1 MRAVWPPLIVNRSCT
16 PEDIFKRSAAALKGL
31 AKKPPLTGFGAV
43 ADEAIP
49 FLSAL
54 LARENKTRT
63 WVICDDIRQQDEFAA
78 ELVQWVA
85 AARVFPDLPAWEEDA
100 EILADPETV
109 SERLELISAL
119 GGKEFSG
126 PIVIHRSQ
134 WNEEVP
140 TPKGLSKNA
149 RVLKT
154 GGTHD
159 PAALAASL
167 AASGYEACPQT
178 AVRGQYSLRGGIL
191 DVFSWQAP
199 RPVRVEFDDQQ
210 IESLREFDP
219 DTQISTAEIP
229 ETRIL
234 LQKSG
239 AQTCSLASLATP
251 KDLLILPQSP
261 DRSGATAVASERSE
275 SFGEEPPCVGQEN
288 GVRMFQGGFS
298 EGCAEFFA
306 MPFGVL
312 GAGELVLNAVRGEQ
326 FWSQLA
332 EWRDAGW
339 MVVLAAGSEGE
350 ASRFSEFASEHGV
363 DVGWMQ
369 FLPLALARGFVH
381 PVAKLAVLSDA
392 ELFGR
397 AAILRAM
404 RFAGRRHRA
413 AAVRAATDFSDF
425 AVGDHVVHLEHG
437 IGVFEGFVPAPEG
450 EGEEVVAIS
459 YAGGARLYVPIAQAW
474 QISRYAGLGRSG
486 VELSDLGSRKWS
498 AAKEKAV
505 VSVFDYAGRMLRLQA
520 ERQTISGHA
529 FGLDTHWQKEF
540 EAAFPHKETPDQ
552 LRAID
557 ESKRD
562 MESPRPM
569 DRLVCGDVGFGKTE
583 VAVRAVFKA
592 VMDGKQVAVLAPTT
606 VLARQHFQTFRER
619 MSDYPVVVELLSR
632 YRTPAEQRKVVKG
645 LAEGSV
651 DVVVGTHRVVSSDV
665 VFKDIGLVVVDE
677 EQRFGVKQ
685 KDLLKERFRQ
695 IDVMTLSATPIPRT
709 LYMALVGTRDMSLI
723 ETPPPNR
730 QPVETVVCAYD
741 ERVFRDAINR
751 ELERGGQVYFLHNRV
766 RSIEKVAARIREL
779 CPKARVIVG
788 HGQMHEGELEVVM
801 SAFVSG
807 QADVLVSTTII
818 ESGLDIPNAN
828 TIIIDRADMF
838 GLADLYQLRGRV
850 GRAGAKAYA
859 YLMLPRD
866 MMGAARKRVSAI
878 KQYSELGSGFKIA
891 MRDLEL
897 RGAGNLLGTAQSG
910 HIIAVGFDLYCKMLK
925 RAVSAL
931 EGGTR
936 FSRSECAVRI
946 DFLVT
951 EESAWLKAGSGA
963 VAAFLPGSFIPEAKL
978 RIACY
983 RQLVEAEE
991 MTQLDNLRASWRDRF
1006 GPIPEAVE
1014 NTFLLAR
1021 IGLEGSQRKISE
1033 VEVKDGKVMLMRRK
1047 EYLQVAG
1054 RFPRLTATDGVF
1066 KLRDVLHLVQGVPTP

>member
-1 MRAVWPPLIVNRSCT
+1 
-16 PEDIFKRSAAALKGL
+16 
-31 AKKPPLTGFGAV
+31 
-43 ADEAIP
+43 
-49 FLSAL
+49 
-54 LARENKTRT
+54 
-63 WVICDDIRQQDEFAA
+63 
-78 ELVQWVA
+78 
-85 AARVFPDLPAWEEDA
+85 
-100 EILADPETV
+100 
-109 SERLELISAL
+109 
-119 GGKEFSG
+119 
-126 PIVIHRSQ
+126 
-134 WNEEVP
+134 
-140 TPKGLSKNA
+140 
-149 RVLKT
+149 
-154 GGTHD
+154 
-159 PAALAASL
+159 
-167 AASGYEACPQT
+167 
-178 AVRGQYSLRGGIL
+178 
-191 DVFSWQAP
+191 
-199 RPVRVEFDDQQ
+199 
-210 IESLREFDP
+210 
-219 DTQISTAEIP
+219 
-229 ETRIL
+229 
-234 LQKSG
+234 
-239 AQTCSLASLATP
+239 
-251 KDLLILPQSP
+251 
-261 DRSGATAVASERSE
+261 
-275 SFGEEPPCVGQEN
+275 
-288 GVRMFQGGFS
+288 
-298 EGCAEFFA
+298 
-306 MPFGVL
+306 MPFGAL
-312 GAGELVLNAVRGEQ
+312 GAGELVLNAVRGDQ
-326 FWSQLA
+326 FWAQLA

-363 DVGWMQ
+363 DVEWLF

-381 PVAKLAVLSDA
+381 PAARLAVLSDA

-413 AAVRAATDFSDF
+413 VAIRAATDFSDF

-437 IGVFEGFVPAPEG
+437 IGIFEGFVPSPG
-450 EGEEVVAIS
+450 GEEEDVVAIS

-505 VSVFDYAGRMLRLQA
+505 ASVFDYAGRMLRLQA

-529 FGLDTHWQKEF
+529 YGLDTHWQSEF
-540 EAAFPHKETPDQ
+540 EEAFPHKETTDQ
-552 LRAID
+552 LRAIA

-592 VMDGKQVAVLAPTT
+592 VMDSKQVAVLAPTT

-632 YRTPAEQRKVVKG
+632 YRTPAEQRKVIKG
-645 LAEGSV
+645 LADGSV
-651 DVVVGTHRVVSSDV
+651 DVVIGTHRVVSADV
-665 VFKDIGLVVVDE
+665 VFKNIGLVVVDE

-695 IDVMTLSATPIPRT
+695 VDVMTLSATPIPRT

-779 CPKARVIVG
+779 CPKARVMVG
-788 HGQMHEGELEVVM
+788 HGQMPEGELEVVM

-925 RAVSAL
+925 RAVNAL
-931 EGGTR
+931 EGGAR
-936 FSRSECAVRI
+936 FSRSECAVMI

-951 EESAWLKAGSGA
+951 EESAWLKADPTCA
-963 VAAFLPGSFIPEAKL
+963 AAFLPGSYIGEAKL

-983 RQLVEAEE
+983 RQLAEAEE
-991 MTQLDNLRASWRDRF
+991 SAQLDLLRSSWRDRF
-1006 GPIPEAVE
+1006 GPIPDAVE
-1014 NTFLLAR
+1014 NALLLAQ
-1021 IGLEGSQRKISE
+1021 IGLEGSFRKISS

-1047 EYLQVAG
+1047 EYLQEGG
-1054 RFPRLTATDGVF
+1054 RFPRLTASDAVF
-1066 KLRDVLHLVQGVPTP
+1066 KLRDVLRLVQEVSTP

>member
-1 MRAVWPPLIVNRSCT
+1 LV
-16 PEDIFKRSAAALKGL
+16 
-31 AKKPPLTGFGAV
+31 KKPSPEGFGSV

-49 FLSAL
+49 FLAAL
-54 LARENKTRT
+54 LAREQKGRT
-63 WVICDDIRQQDEFAA
+63 WIICEDIRQQDELAA
-78 ELVQWVA
+78 ELVQWVEST
-85 AARVFPDLPAWEEDA
+85 RVFPDLPAWEEEA

-109 SERLELISAL
+109 SERLELLSAL

-126 PIVIHRSQ
+126 PIVIHQGQ
-134 WNEEVP
+134 WSEQVP
-140 TPKGLSKNA
+140 TPKGLAKNA
-149 RVLKT
+149 QTFKT
-154 GGTHD
+154 GETHD
-159 PAALAASL
+159 LEALAATL
-167 AASGYEACPQT
+167 AASGYEVSPQT

-191 DVFSWQAP
+191 DVFPWQAP
-199 RPVRVEFDDQQ
+199 RPLRVEFDDRQ

-219 DTQISTAEIP
+219 DTQISTGEIP
-229 ETRIL
+229 NCKIL

-239 AQTCSLASLATP
+239 GKTCLLSSLSTP
-251 KDLLILPQSP
+251 QDLILLPEIPSRLSVTGVP
-261 DRSGATAVASERSE
+261 LKREGDLGHGDGAVVVAAGDGRRVSI
-275 SFGEEPPCVGQEN
+275 
-288 GVRMFQGGFS
+288 FQGGAC
-298 EGCAEFFA
+298 EEALEFFP

-312 GAGELVLNAVRGEQ
+312 GAGELVLNAVRGDQ
-326 FWSQLA
+326 FWAQLA

-363 DVGWMQ
+363 DVEWLF

-381 PVAKLAVLSDA
+381 PAARLAVLSDA

-413 AAVRAATDFSDF
+413 VAVRAATDFSDF

-437 IGVFEGFVPAPEG
+437 IGIFEGFVPSPG
-450 EGEEVVAIS
+450 GEEEDVVAIS

-505 VSVFDYAGRMLRLQA
+505 ASVFDYAGRMLRLQA

-529 FGLDTHWQKEF
+529 YGLDTHWQSEF
-540 EAAFPHKETPDQ
+540 EEAFPHKETTDQ
-552 LRAID
+552 LRAIA

-632 YRTPAEQRKVVKG
+632 YRTPAEQRKVIKG
-645 LAEGSV
+645 LADGSV
-651 DVVVGTHRVVSSDV
+651 DVVIGTHRVVSADV
-665 VFKDIGLVVVDE
+665 VFKNIGLVVVDE

-695 IDVMTLSATPIPRT
+695 VDVMTLSATPIPRT

-766 RSIEKVAARIREL
+766 RSIEKVATRIREL
-779 CPKARVIVG
+779 CPKARVMVG
-788 HGQMHEGELEVVM
+788 HGQMPEGELEVVM

-925 RAVSAL
+925 RAVNAL
-931 EGGTR
+931 EGGAR
-936 FSRSECAVRI
+936 FSRSECAVMI

-951 EESAWLKAGSGA
+951 EESAWLKADSTCA
-963 VAAFLPGSFIPEAKL
+963 AAFLPGSYIGEAKL

-983 RQLVEAEE
+983 RQLAEAEE
-991 MTQLDNLRASWRDRF
+991 SAQLDLLRSSWRDRF
-1006 GPIPEAVE
+1006 GPIPDAVE
-1014 NTFLLAR
+1014 NALLLAQ
-1021 IGLEGSQRKISE
+1021 IGLEGSFRKISS

-1047 EYLQVAG
+1047 EYLQEGG
-1054 RFPRLTATDGVF
+1054 RFPRLTASDAVF
-1066 KLRDVLHLVQGVPTP
+1066 KLRDVLRLVQEVSTP

>member
-1 MRAVWPPLIVNRSCT
+1 MNRSCS
-16 PEDIFKRSAAALKGL
+16 PDVIFKRSAVALKGL
-31 AKKPPLTGFGAV
+31 AKKPPVDGFGSV

-49 FLSAL
+49 FLTAL
-54 LARENKTRT
+54 LAREQKGRT
-63 WVICDDIRQQDEFAA
+63 WVICEDIRQQDELAA
-78 ELVQWVA
+78 ELVQWLDST
-85 AARVFPDLPAWEEDA
+85 RVFPDLPAWEEDA

-119 GGKEFSG
+119 DGKEFSG
-126 PIVIHRSQ
+126 PIVIHQGQ
-134 WNEEVP
+134 WEEEVP
-140 TPKGLSKNA
+140 TPKGLAKNA
-149 RVLKT
+149 QVLKT
-154 GGTHD
+154 GETND
-159 PAALAASL
+159 LEALASTL
-167 AASGYEACPQT
+167 TTSGYEASPQT

-199 RPVRVEFDDQQ
+199 RPVRVEFDDRQ

-219 DTQISTAEIP
+219 DTQISTGEIP
-229 ETRIL
+229 ETKIL
-234 LQKSG
+234 LQKTG
-239 AQTCSLASLATP
+239 GKTCPLSSLSTR
-251 KDLLILPQSP
+251 KDLLLLSRSA
-261 DRSGATAVASERSE
+261 DRLSATGVAPKRSE
-275 SFGEEPPCVGQEN
+275 PVAEELSDGEDDIARGI
-288 GVRMFQGGFS
+288 RLFQGGLS
-298 EGCAEFFA
+298 EGQAEFFA

-363 DVGWMQ
+363 DVGWMS

-381 PVAKLAVLSDA
+381 PAAKLAVLSDA

-413 AAVRAATDFSDF
+413 TAVRAATDFSDF

-437 IGVFEGFVPAPEG
+437 IGIFEGFVPAPG
-450 EGEEVVAIS
+450 VEEEDVVAIS

-505 VSVFDYAGRMLRLQA
+505 ASVFDYAGRMLRLQA

-540 EAAFPHKETPDQ
+540 EEAFPHKETTDQ
-552 LRAID
+552 LRAIE

-606 VLARQHFQTFRER
+606 VLARQHYQTFRER

-632 YRTPAEQRKVVKG
+632 YRTPAEQKKVIKG

-665 VFKDIGLVVVDE
+665 IFKDIGLVVVDE

-766 RSIEKVAARIREL
+766 KSIEKVAARIRAL

-807 QADVLVSTTII
+807 QADILVSTTII

-951 EESAWLKAGSGA
+951 EESAWVKAEPTA
-963 VAAFLPGSFIPEAKL
+963 VAAFLPSSYIPEAKL

-991 MTQLDNLRASWRDRF
+991 VTQLDNLRASWRDRF
-1006 GPIPEAVE
+1006 GPLPEALE
-1014 NTFLLAR
+1014 NTVLLAQ
-1021 IGLEGSQRKISE
+1021 IGLEGSRRKISA

-1047 EYLQVAG
+1047 EYLQVGG
-1054 RFPRLTATDGVF
+1054 RFPRLTAPDSIF
-1066 KLRDVLHLVQGVPTP
+1066 KLRDVLRLVQEVSTP

>member
-1 MRAVWPPLIVNRSCT
+1 MKRSCA
-16 PEDIFKRSAAALKGL
+16 PEDIFERSAAALKGL
-31 AKKPPLTGFGAV
+31 AKKMPAGGFGAV

-49 FLSAL
+49 FFTAL
-54 LARENKTRT
+54 LARQQKRRT
-63 WVICDDIRQQDEFAA
+63 WVICEDIRQQDELAA
-78 ELVQWVA
+78 ELVQWA
-85 AARVFPDLPAWEEDA
+85 DSTRVFPDLPAWEEEA

-109 SERLELISAL
+109 SERLELLSAL

-126 PIVIHRSQ
+126 PLVIHRGQ
-134 WNEEVP
+134 WNDDVP
-140 TPKGLSKNA
+140 TPKSLAKNA
-149 RVLKT
+149 LTLKA
-154 GGTHD
+154 GDLHD
-159 PAALAASL
+159 LEALASTL
-167 AASGYEACPQT
+167 TDSGYEVSPQT

-199 RPVRVEFDDQQ
+199 RPVRVEFDDRQ

-219 DTQISTAEIP
+219 DTQVSTGEIP
-229 ETRIL
+229 NVKIL

-239 AQTCSLASLATP
+239 GKTCKLCSLSTS
-251 KDLLILPQSP
+251 KDLLLEPASVSRLSDAGGSP
-261 DRSGATAVASERSE
+261 KREEGAH
-275 SFGEEPPCVGQEN
+275 GEGEMEDLVGEAT
-288 GVRMFQGGFS
+288 GVRIFQGGAS
-298 EGCAEFFA
+298 EAEAEFFP

-363 DVGWMQ
+363 DVEWMH

-381 PVAKLAVLSDA
+381 PAARLAVLSDA

-437 IGVFEGFVPAPEG
+437 IGVFEGFVPSPGGDE
-450 EGEEVVAIS
+450 EEVVAIS

-474 QISRYAGLGRSG
+474 QVSRYAGLGRSG

-505 VSVFDYAGRMLRLQA
+505 ASVFDYAGRMLRLQA

-540 EAAFPHKETPDQ
+540 EEAFPHKETTDQ
-552 LRAID
+552 LRAIA

-632 YRTPAEQRKVVKG
+632 YRTPAEQRGVIKG
-645 LAEGSV
+645 LAGGSV
-651 DVVVGTHRVVSSDV
+651 DVVVGTHRVVSADV
-665 VFKDIGLVVVDE
+665 VFKNIGLVVVDE

-936 FSRSECAVRI
+936 FSRAECAVSI

-951 EESAWLKAGSGA
+951 EESAWLKADHSA
-963 VAAFLPGSFIPEAKL
+963 VAAFLPSLYIPEAKL

-983 RQLVEAEE
+983 RQLAETE
-991 MTQLDNLRASWRDRF
+991 EPSQLDVLRSAWRDRF
-1006 GPIPEAVE
+1006 GPIPEAAE
-1014 NTFLLAR
+1014 NALLLAQ
-1021 IGLEGSQRKISE
+1021 IGLEGSRRKISS
-1033 VEVKDGKVMLMRRK
+1033 VEVKAGKVMLTRRK
-1047 EYLQVAG
+1047 EYLQAGG
-1054 RFPRLTATDGVF
+1054 RFPRLTATDAVF
-1066 KLRDVLHLVQGVPTP
+1066 KLREVLRLVQEVSTP